1 MNQASFWDN
10 SKKEVQEITPIPITS
25 DGSTPDTWLGGVHP
39 DGFLEFSKGF
49 YLYADKLSRLL
60 NYLMYER
67 QGDDSL
73 YVQLASVTG
82 LSAARVEALVQYA
95 VYMQLLV
102 PRTLIITPL
111 CRLIIENDAFFDQ
124 IGTMWIG
131 HYLLASNPLLVVWN
145 YMCNAILPAVAE
157 VKIND
162 AANQFDIFEGRWSEA
177 SLQKK
182 TRKELR
188 AFFAAYAEEMFY
200 KLAYLRE
207 IKSKVYAPT
216 RDVVIVPPQIFLA
229 AALIQRDR
237 FHPGASGVEIP
248 TLIHGDNSP
257 GRLMRQREGYIRKA
271 LDELHEAG
279 LLTIE
284 SKANLDQV
292 RFKRDLTWLDA
303 VREYYLTL
311 ES

>member
-1 MNQASFWDN
+1 M
-10 SKKEVQEITPIPITS
+10 
-25 DGSTPDTWLGGVHP
+25 
-39 DGFLEFSKGF
+39 
-49 YLYADKLSRLL
+49 
-60 NYLMYER
+60 
-67 QGDDSL
+67 
-73 YVQLASVTG
+73 
-82 LSAARVEALVQYA
+82 
-95 VYMQLLV
+95 
-102 PRTLIITPL
+102 
-111 CRLIIENDAFFDQ
+111 
-124 IGTMWIG
+124 
-131 HYLLASNPLLVVWN
+131 
-145 YMCNAILPAVAE
+145 
-157 VKIND
+157 
-162 AANQFDIFEGRWSEA
+162 
-177 SLQKK
+177 QKK

-188 AFFAAYAEEMFY
+188 AFFAAYAEEVFY

-229 AALIQRDR
+229 AALIHRDR

-292 RFKRDLTWLDA
+292 RFKRGLTWLDA
-303 VREYYLTL
+303 VREYYQTL